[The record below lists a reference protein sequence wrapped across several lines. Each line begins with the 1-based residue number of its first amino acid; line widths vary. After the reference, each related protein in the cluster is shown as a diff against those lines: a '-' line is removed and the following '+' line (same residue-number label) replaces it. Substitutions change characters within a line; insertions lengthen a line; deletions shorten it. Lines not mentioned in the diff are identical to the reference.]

1 MATKVVITSY
11 VDSLLGESGTQI
23 SDSTIIAGM
32 EDFVHKLQQSNP
44 DALKDLEVSTTI
56 ATVPVTIHFIPEQL
70 DVYCG
75 IERLTRQKD
84 TQFIANRYSLL
95 NDLGNTGYYYVV
107 GNKLYIH
114 PFDATKTYT
123 YRGIAYS
130 VSNGVVTWCD
140 KYVYPLALYCAY
152 VTLYAQL
159 NVEVSSIV
167 TASGTSTGL
176 GTVDYNN
183 VLPRLDADDVE
194 LTGAELDY
202 AKTQIQQLGVWV
214 GADGVVSDKM
224 KSRVENAKMMH
235 ARMVT
240 LWTQYMQYFGIGEA
254 K

>member
-11 VDSLLGESGTQI
+11 VDSLLGESGTQV

-32 EDFVHKLQQSNP
+32 EDFVNKLQQSNP

-56 ATVPVTIHFIPEQL
+56 ATVPVTIHFIPKEL

-75 IERLTRQKD
+75 IERLTHQRD

-95 NDLGNTGYYYVV
+95 NDFGNTSYYYVI

-152 VTLYAQL
+152 VTLFAQL
-159 NVEVSSIV
+159 SNEVSAIA
-167 TASGTSTGL
+167 TASGLTLGL
-176 GTVDYNN
+176 TVDYNKT
-183 VLPRLDADDVE
+183 LERLTADDVE
-194 LTGAELDY
+194 LTGAELEY
-202 AKTQIQQLGVWV
+202 AKTQIQAYSTRV
-214 GADGVVSDKM
+214 GADGVVSDKL
-224 KSRVENAKMMH
+224 KSRVENAKMMFT
-235 ARMVT
+235 RMT
-240 LWTQYMQYFGIGEA
+240 SIWQTYMQYFGIGEA